1 MLVSLTLYIILFLF
15 TIRVGDEALIAVSQ
29 CSSLQFLNV
38 SGCHQIGDAGLI
50 AIARGCPEL
59 TYLDVSVLQVC
70 SLFFSLCSSS
80 SCTCTS
86 HMRTQQLYYALSC
99 ILFLASRILA
109 FVLLLSGLK
118 CPMFCSLSFLVGGGE
133 VLLNLL
139 VSESLEASLVR

>member
-70 SLFFSLCSSS
+70 SLFSLFVHPHHAPAQATCAHGNYIMLFHVFYFWQVEFLH
-80 SCTCTS
+80 SC
-86 HMRTQQLYYALSC
+86 Y
-99 ILFLASRILA
+99 FG
-109 FVLLLSGLK
+109 V
-118 CPMFCSLSFLVGGGE
+118 V
-133 VLLNLL
+133 
-139 VSESLEASLVR
+139 